1 MRIGIVC
8 PYSWDVPGGVQF
20 HIRDLAE
27 HLIRRGHEVS
37 VLAPADDGTRLPPFV
52 VSAGR
57 AVPVPYNGSVARLNF
72 GFLSAARVRRWLHE
86 GDFDVIHIHEPTSP
100 SLGLLACWA
109 AQGPIVATFHTS
121 NPRSRA
127 MIAAYPILQ
136 PALEKISARI
146 AVSEYARRTLVEH
159 LGGDAVVIPNGVD
172 VDFFARAEPRPEW
185 TGVGTTA
192 HDRTGGNPA
201 PAAHPAPGAQA
212 SGAAESAVPEPGP
225 GRPGEPR
232 SGDPRPRV
240 ASEDLAAAVAPQ
252 GAGDPGPDSLPAGAS
267 ADPARPAT
275 IGFIGRIDEPR
286 KGLPVLMRALPKIL
300 AERPGTRLL
309 VAGRGDEE
317 EAVAAL
323 PREAR
328 DAVEFLGMV
337 SDEDKARLLRS
348 VDLYVAPNTGG
359 ESFGIIL
366 VEAMSAGAPVLAS
379 DLDAFAQVLDRGA
392 AGELFANEDADALA
406 AAAVRLLADPA
417 RRAELSERG
426 SRHVRRFDWA
436 TVGADIL
443 AVYETVTAGA
453 ASVATDERTGLRA
466 RLGLARD

>member
-27 HLIRRGHEVS
+27 HLIRLGHEVS
-37 VLAPADDGTRLPPFV
+37 VLAPADDDTPLPPFV

-72 GFLSAARVRRWLHE
+72 GFLSAARVRRWLHD

-100 SLGLLACWA
+100 SLGLLTCWA

-172 VDFFARAEPRPEW
+172 VDFFASAEPRPEW
-185 TGVGTTA
+185 Q
-192 HDRTGGNPA
+192 GG
-201 PAAHPAPGAQA
+201 
-212 SGAAESAVPEPGP
+212 
-225 GRPGEPR
+225 
-232 SGDPRPRV
+232 
-240 ASEDLAAAVAPQ
+240 
-252 GAGDPGPDSLPAGAS
+252 
-267 ADPARPAT
+267 T

-286 KGLPVLMRALPKIL
+286 KGLPVVMRALPRIL
-300 AERPGTRLL
+300 AERPDTRLL

-317 EAVAAL
+317 EAVATL
-323 PREAR
+323 PPEMRGN
-328 DAVEFLGMV
+328 VEFLGMV
-337 SDEDKARLLRS
+337 SDEEKARLLRS

-366 VEAMSAGAPVLAS
+366 VEALSAGAPVLAS
-379 DLDAFAQVLDRGA
+379 DLDAFTQVLDQGA

-406 AAAVRLLADPA
+406 DAALRLLADPA

-426 SRHVRRFDWA
+426 SRHVRRFDWS

-443 AVYETVTAGA
+443 AVYETVAAGA
-453 ASVATDERTGLRA
+453 ASVAADERTSLRA
-466 RLGLARD
+466 RFGLARD

>member
-20 HIRDLAE
+20 HIRDLAD
-27 HLIRRGHEVS
+27 HLIRRGHQVS
-37 VLAPADDGTRLPPFV
+37 VLAPADDGTPLPPYV

-72 GFLSAARVRRWLHE
+72 GLLSAARVRRWLHD
-86 GDFDVIHIHEPTSP
+86 GAFDVIHIHEPTSP

-172 VDFFARAEPRPEW
+172 VDFFADAEPKEEW
-185 TGVGTTA
+185 
-192 HDRTGGNPA
+192 R
-201 PAAHPAPGAQA
+201 
-212 SGAAESAVPEPGP
+212 
-225 GRPGEPR
+225 GE
-232 SGDPRPRV
+232 
-240 ASEDLAAAVAPQ
+240 
-252 GAGDPGPDSLPAGAS
+252 
-267 ADPARPAT
+267 T

-300 AERPGTRLL
+300 EARPGARLL
-309 VAGRGDEE
+309 IAGRGDEK
-317 EAVAAL
+317 EAVADL
-323 PREAR
+323 PAPLRGR
-328 DAVEFLGMV
+328 VEFLGMV

-348 VDLYVAPNTGG
+348 VDVYVAPNTGG

-366 VEAMSAGAPVLAS
+366 VEALSAGAAVLAS
-379 DLDAFAQVLDRGA
+379 DLDAFAQVLDGGA

-406 AAAVRLLADPA
+406 AAAVRLLGDGK
-417 RRAELSERG
+417 RLAELRERG
-426 SRHVRRFDWA
+426 SRHVRRFDWS

-443 AVYETVTAGA
+443 AVYETVTDGA
-453 ASVATDERTGLRA
+453 ASVAADDRARLWA

>member
-27 HLIRRGHEVS
+27 HLIRLGHDVS
-37 VLAPADDGTRLPPFV
+37 VLAPADDETPLPSYV

-72 GFLSAARVRRWLHE
+72 GLLSAARVRRWLAD
-86 GDFDVIHIHEPTSP
+86 GDFEVLHIHEPAAP
-100 SLGLLACWA
+100 SLALLACWA
-109 AQGPIVATFHTS
+109 ARGPIVGTFHTS

-172 VDFFARAEPRPEW
+172 VGFFADAEPAPEW
-185 TGVGTTA
+185 
-192 HDRTGGNPA
+192 
-201 PAAHPAPGAQA
+201 Q
-212 SGAAESAVPEPGP
+212 
-225 GRPGEPR
+225 
-232 SGDPRPRV
+232 GD
-240 ASEDLAAAVAPQ
+240 
-252 GAGDPGPDSLPAGAS
+252 
-267 ADPARPAT
+267 T

-286 KGLPVLMRALPKIL
+286 KGLPVLMRALPAIL
-300 AERPGTRLL
+300 EARPQTRLL
-309 VAGRGDEE
+309 VAGRGDEK
-317 EAVAAL
+317 EAVAPL
-323 PREAR
+323 PAAMRER
-328 DAVEFLGMV
+328 VEFLGMV

-348 VDLYVAPNTGG
+348 VDVYVAPNTGG

-379 DLDAFAQVLDRGA
+379 DLDAFVQVLDGGR
-392 AGELFANEDADALA
+392 AGEVFANEDAEALA
-406 AAAVRLLADPA
+406 AAAVRLLADPL
-417 RRAELSERG
+417 RRKHLTERAG
-426 SRHVRRFDWA
+426 RHVRRFDWS

-443 AVYETVTAGA
+443 AVYETVTEGAGA
-453 ASVATDERTGLRA
+453 VAADDRSRTFRLR
-466 RLGLARD
+466 G

>member
-27 HLIRRGHEVS
+27 HLIRRGHGVS
-37 VLAPADDGTRLPPFV
+37 VLAPADDETPLPPYV

-72 GFLSAARVRRWLHE
+72 GFLSAARVRRWLHD
-86 GDFDVIHIHEPTSP
+86 GDFDVLHIHEPASP
-100 SLGLLACWA
+100 SLGLLSCWA

-127 MIAAYPILQ
+127 MVAAYAILQ
-136 PALEKISARI
+136 AALEKISARI

-172 VDFFARAEPRPEW
+172 VGFFADAEPKSEW
-185 TGVGTTA
+185 
-192 HDRTGGNPA
+192 
-201 PAAHPAPGAQA
+201 Q
-212 SGAAESAVPEPGP
+212 
-225 GRPGEPR
+225 GE
-232 SGDPRPRV
+232 
-240 ASEDLAAAVAPQ
+240 
-252 GAGDPGPDSLPAGAS
+252 
-267 ADPARPAT
+267 T

-286 KGLPVLMRALPKIL
+286 KGLPVLMKALPRIL
-300 AERPGTRLL
+300 EERPEARLL
-309 VAGRGDEE
+309 VAGRGDEK
-317 EAVAAL
+317 EAVAGL
-323 PREAR
+323 PAEVCER
-328 DAVEFLGMV
+328 VEFLGMV

-379 DLDAFAQVLDRGA
+379 DLDAFAQVLDGGA
-392 AGELFANEDADALA
+392 AGELFACEDADGLA
-406 AAAVRLLADPA
+406 TAAVRLLGDPV
-417 RRAELSERG
+417 RRAELRERG
-426 SRHVRRFDWA
+426 RRHVRRFDWS

-443 AVYETVTAGA
+443 AVYETVTDGA
-453 ASVATDERTGLRA
+453 ASVAADDRTTGLRA
-466 RLGLARD
+466 RFGLARD

>member
-1 MRIGIVC
+1 MKIGIVC

-27 HLIRRGHEVS
+27 HLIRLGHEVS
-37 VLAPADDGTRLPPFV
+37 VLAPADDETPLPPYV

-72 GFLSAARVRRWLHE
+72 GFLSAARVRRWLHD
-86 GDFDVIHIHEPTSP
+86 GVFDVIHIHEPASP
-100 SLGLLACWA
+100 SLGLLSCWA

-172 VDFFARAEPRPEW
+172 VDFFAKAEPKAEW
-185 TGVGTTA
+185 
-192 HDRTGGNPA
+192 GG
-201 PAAHPAPGAQA
+201 QT
-212 SGAAESAVPEPGP
+212 
-225 GRPGEPR
+225 
-232 SGDPRPRV
+232 
-240 ASEDLAAAVAPQ
+240 L
-252 GAGDPGPDSLPAGAS
+252 
-267 ADPARPAT
+267 
-275 IGFIGRIDEPR
+275 GFIGRIDEPR
-286 KGLPVLMRALPKIL
+286 KGLPVLMAAFPKI
-300 AERPGTRLL
+300 AEACPDVRLL

-317 EAVAAL
+317 EAVASL
-323 PREAR
+323 PADLRAR
-328 DAVEFLGMV
+328 VEFLGMV

-348 VDLYVAPNTGG
+348 VDVYVAPNTGG

-366 VEAMSAGAPVLAS
+366 VEALSAGAAVLAS
-379 DLDAFAQVLDRGA
+379 DLDAFAQVLDRGG
-392 AGELFANEDADALA
+392 AGDLFANENADALA
-406 AAAVRLLADPA
+406 DGAIALLRDPA

-426 SRHVRRFDWA
+426 SAHVRRFDWS

-443 AVYETVTAGA
+443 AVYETVTDGA
-453 ASVATDERTGLRA
+453 AAVAEDERVPLRT
-466 RLGLARD
+466 RLGLSRDA

>member
-1 MRIGIVC
+1 MKIGIVC

-27 HLIRRGHEVS
+27 YFIRLGHEVS
-37 VLAPADDGTRLPPFV
+37 VLAPADDDTPLPPYV

-72 GFLSAARVRRWLHE
+72 GFLSAARVRRWLHDGE
-86 GDFDVIHIHEPTSP
+86 FDVLHIHEPASP

-127 MIAAYPILQ
+127 MIAAYSMLQ
-136 PALEKISARI
+136 AALEKISARI

-172 VDFFARAEPRPEW
+172 VDFFAGAKPKPEW
-185 TGVGTTA
+185 Q
-192 HDRTGGNPA
+192 GG
-201 PAAHPAPGAQA
+201 
-212 SGAAESAVPEPGP
+212 
-225 GRPGEPR
+225 
-232 SGDPRPRV
+232 
-240 ASEDLAAAVAPQ
+240 
-252 GAGDPGPDSLPAGAS
+252 
-267 ADPARPAT
+267 T

-286 KGLPVLMRALPKIL
+286 KGLPVLMKALPRIL
-300 AERPGTRLL
+300 VALPGTRLL

-317 EAVAAL
+317 EAVESL
-323 PREAR
+323 PAEMRSQ
-328 DAVEFLGMV
+328 VEFLGMV

-348 VDLYVAPNTGG
+348 VDVYIAPNTGG

-366 VEAMSAGAPVLAS
+366 VEALSAGAPVLAS
-379 DLDAFAQVLDRGA
+379 DLDAFAQVLDHGA
-392 AGELFANEDADALA
+392 AGELFTNEDADALA
-406 AAAVRLLADPA
+406 DAAVRLLGDPG
-417 RRAELSERG
+417 RRAELRERG
-426 SRHVRRFDWA
+426 SAHVRRFDWS

-443 AVYETVTAGA
+443 SVYETVTDGTTAVA
-453 ASVATDERTGLRA
+453 ADERTATGLRA

>member
-27 HLIRRGHEVS
+27 HLIRLGHEVS
-37 VLAPADDGTRLPPFV
+37 VLAPADDETPLPPYV

-57 AVPVPYNGSVARLNF
+57 AVPVSYNGSVARLSF
-72 GFLSAARVRRWLHE
+72 GFLSAARVRRWLHD
-86 GDFDVIHIHEPTSP
+86 GTFDVVHIHEPTSP
-100 SLGLLACWA
+100 SLGLLTCWA

-172 VDFFARAEPRPEW
+172 VDFFARAEPKKEW
-185 TGVGTTA
+185 QSEGARSSVEGGGGSRAGGT
-192 HDRTGGNPA
+192 
-201 PAAHPAPGAQA
+201 
-212 SGAAESAVPEPGP
+212 
-225 GRPGEPR
+225 
-232 SGDPRPRV
+232 
-240 ASEDLAAAVAPQ
+240 L
-252 GAGDPGPDSLPAGAS
+252 
-267 ADPARPAT
+267 
-275 IGFIGRIDEPR
+275 GFIGRIDEPR

-300 AERPGTRLL
+300 TERPDTRLL

-317 EAVAAL
+317 EAVASL
-323 PREAR
+323 PREMR
-328 DAVEFLGMV
+328 SRVEFLGMV

-366 VEAMSAGAPVLAS
+366 VEALSAGAPVLAA
-379 DLDAFAQVLDRGA
+379 DLDAFAQVLDQGA
-392 AGELFANEDADALA
+392 AGRLFANEDADDLA
-406 AAAVRLLADPA
+406 DQAIRLLGDPA
-417 RRAELSERG
+417 GRAELRERG
-426 SRHVRRFDWA
+426 SAHVRRFDWS

-443 AVYETVTAGA
+443 AVYETVTDGA
-453 ASVATDERTGLRA
+453 ASVATDERASGGLRA
-466 RLGLARD
+466 RLGL

>member
-1 MRIGIVC
+1 MKIGIVC

-27 HLIRRGHEVS
+27 HLIRLGHEVS
-37 VLAPADDGTRLPPFV
+37 VLAPADDETPLPPYV

-72 GFLSAARVRRWLHE
+72 GFLSAARVRRWLHD
-86 GDFDVIHIHEPTSP
+86 GTFDVIHIHEPASP
-100 SLGLLACWA
+100 SLGLLSCWA

-172 VDFFARAEPRPEW
+172 VGFFASAEPKAEW
-185 TGVGTTA
+185 
-192 HDRTGGNPA
+192 GG
-201 PAAHPAPGAQA
+201 QT
-212 SGAAESAVPEPGP
+212 
-225 GRPGEPR
+225 
-232 SGDPRPRV
+232 
-240 ASEDLAAAVAPQ
+240 L
-252 GAGDPGPDSLPAGAS
+252 
-267 ADPARPAT
+267 
-275 IGFIGRIDEPR
+275 GFIGRIDEPR
-286 KGLPVLMRALPKIL
+286 KGLPVLMAAFPKIVE
-300 AERPGTRLL
+300 ACPDVRLL

-317 EAVAAL
+317 EAVASL
-323 PREAR
+323 PAELRSR
-328 DAVEFLGMV
+328 VEFLGMV

-348 VDLYVAPNTGG
+348 VDVYVAPNTGG

-366 VEAMSAGAPVLAS
+366 VEALSAGAAVLAS
-379 DLDAFAQVLDRGA
+379 DLDAFAQVLDQGGA
-392 AGELFANEDADALA
+392 GDLFANEDSDDLARAATALL
-406 AAAVRLLADPA
+406 RDPD
-417 RRAELSERG
+417 RRAELSARG
-426 SRHVRRFDWA
+426 SAHVRRFDWS

-443 AVYETVTAGA
+443 AVYETVTDGA
-453 ASVATDERTGLRA
+453 AAVATDERVPLRT
-466 RLGLARD
+466 RLGFSRDAS